1 MTMRFII
8 HFWQVEFISAKSGL
22 SLGIALPEIGRDK
35 VPYFDV
41 VKGRRGGP
49 DPGKIL
55 QQAFHHAHAV
65 HGARLNVLSQ

>member
-1 MTMRFII
+1 MQNLAYTFNSVVMNSP
-8 HFWQVEFISAKSGL
+8 V
-22 SLGIALPEIGRDK
+22 PESGRDK
-35 VPYFDV
+35 VPNFDV

-65 HGARLNVLSQ
+65 HGARLNVLEINKHSEKQR